1 MLGTWTLDRLEQDL
15 LELTGTGVLESRE
28 GRNRAELVRRYR
40 GRPLP
45 FIREVL
51 RVKVTP
57 QQQDV
62 VRAVIANPLVVVPGS
77 IGVGKD
83 FISTA
88 LAMYWAYIEGAL
100 VIFQAPTER
109 QATTILM
116 GEVHRHFHRATE
128 LPGDLLQRALRIP
141 GTSHA
146 GILSMT
152 STESSK
158 LTGFHAPDVRVVL
171 SEAQGLEDHAWEAAL
186 SVAVGPRD
194 RILAVGNPLR
204 AEGRFYNACLD
215 GSGWHRVRMSA
226 LLHPNVVTGREV
238 VPGAISLR
246 SVEQFKREYGETSGI
261 YRSRILAEFPLEAE
275 SSLIPRPLL
284 DRAAGLILP
293 VSHNPIVMAGV
304 DTARS
309 KSGSAIGVAVAK
321 GGTLVHLTTFQCPD
335 TVLAAR
341 RVLEELTPFEPNTI
355 RIDVGGPGAG
365 IADIL
370 RSSPDPGWRAV
381 VEDVHF
387 GGAPSDR
394 ARFPNR
400 RAELWFGLRERLER
414 NEIAL
419 PRHPELLDELAAPGF
434 GYDRANRIVVEPK
447 DEVMKR
453 LGRGLDRAD
462 SVVMALGTLPARP
475 WRVWHCPI

>member
-1 MLGTWTLDRLEQDL
+1 MQSSASLLDSLAREVSALTEALEAR
-15 LELTGTGVLESRE
+15 TGRD
-28 GRNRAELVRRYR
+28 RAALVRRYR
-40 GRPLP
+40 GRPVA
-45 FIREVL
+45 FAKDVL
-51 RVKVTP
+51 RVSLTP
-57 QQQDV
+57 QQE
-62 VRAVIANPLVVVPGS
+62 AVIRALGTHPLVVVPGAV
-77 IGVGKD
+77 GVGKD
-83 FISTA
+83 HVATCQ
-88 LAMYWAYIEGAL
+88 AMYWAYIERAL

-109 QATTILM
+109 QANTILM
-116 GEVHRHFHRATE
+116 GEVRRHFHRAVE
-128 LPGDLLQRALRIP
+128 LPGEVLQRLLRIP
-141 GTSHA
+141 GASHA

-152 STESSK
+152 STESSR

-194 RILAVGNPLR
+194 RILAVNNPLR
-204 AEGRFYNACLD
+204 AEGRFYTACLD
-215 GSGWHRVRMSA
+215 GSGWHRVRLSA
-226 LLHPNVVTGREV
+226 LDHPNVLTGRDV
-238 VPGAISLR
+238 VAGAITR
-246 SVEQFKREYGETSGI
+246 RGVEQFKQEYGETSGI
-261 YRSRILAEFPLEAE
+261 YRARILAEFPLEAE
-275 SSLIPRPLL
+275 SALIPRPLL
-284 DRAAGLILP
+284 ERALSLSLP
-293 VSHNPIVMAGV
+293 ATPNPAVIAGV

-309 KSGSAIGVAVAK
+309 KSGSAIGIAVGR
-321 GGTLVHLTTFQCPD
+321 GGELVHLATFHCAD

-341 RVLEELTPFEPNTI
+341 RVLEELAPFEPNVI

-370 RSSPDPGWRAV
+370 RRTPSPGWHAV

-387 GGAPSDR
+387 GGAPMDR

-414 NEIAL
+414 EEVAL
-419 PRHPELLDELAAPGF
+419 PRHRELLEELAAPGF
-434 GYDRANRIVVEPK
+434 GYDRANRIVVEAK

-462 SVVMALGTLPARP
+462 AVVMALGALPARP